1 MSTTPLGLERFF
13 EQFASFCPAR
23 WADVG
28 LADVGLANWV
38 WFVGPPLAVSDPC

>member
-13 EQFASFCPAR
+13 EQFAEFLPGPL
-23 WADVG
+23 ADVG
-28 LADVGLANWV
+28 LADVGPANWV